1 MGKKFND
8 LRRRS
13 IAMLVSWRI
22 IGGSITAG
30 IVYTLASLN
39 YSAAETASIIFICQF
54 TVNAL
59 AYYLHE
65 RTWNM
70 FSWGRQV
77 VEDKTTQAT
86 S

>member
-1 MGKKFND
+1 MGIKFND

-30 IVYTLASLN
+30 IVYTLASLG
-39 YSAAETASIIFICQF
+39 YSAAETASAIFICQF

-77 VEDKTTQAT
+77 VETEEKL

>member
-30 IVYTLASLN
+30 IVYTLASLG
-39 YSAAETASIIFICQF
+39 YSAAETASVIFICQF

-77 VEDKTTQAT
+77 IESEEKT

>member
-30 IVYTLASLN
+30 IVFALSNLGYSPAELASV
-39 YSAAETASIIFICQF
+39 IFICQF

-59 AYYLHE
+59 AYYIHE

-70 FSWGRQV
+70 FSWGRQII
-77 VEDKTTQAT
+77 ELERTPA
-86 S
+86 

>member
-1 MGKKFND
+1 
-8 LRRRS
+8 
-13 IAMLVSWRI
+13 MLISWRI

-30 IVYTLASLN
+30 IVFTLSKLN
-39 YSAAETASIIFICQF
+39 YSPAELASVIFICQF

-70 FSWGRQV
+70 FSWGREV
-77 VEDKTTQAT
+77 VAPEEKT